1 MWEVGKCLWRRQFTE
16 VYRLIETPTWPPHIA
31 PILGCLTGRVNI
43 SVIRAAACISGPL
56 FLYPEQVRSR
66 VLCLVSRAYT
76 DISLPELSS
85 LLGLTEERTI
95 AGLCVCICWYTK
107 LILCTCFFPPPPPSH
122 TVSIDKGWQVDTVR
136 KLVSPQPICVLFKLL
151 ALSVFNHFSL
161 SCSSCVYRY
170 RRYGQLQQSA
180 S

>member
-16 VYRLIETPTWPPHIA
+16 VYRLIETPAWPPHIA

-107 LILCTCFFPPPPPSH
+107 LILCTCFFSPPLH
-122 TVSIDKGWQVDTVR
+122 TQFPLIKDGRWIQSEN
-136 KLVSPQPICVLFKLL
+136 SSLL
-151 ALSVFNHFSL
+151 NQFVCYLN
-161 SCSSCVYRY
+161 C
-170 RRYGQLQQSA
+170 
-180 S
+180 